1 MNTVPHRADEARI
14 ANEKVA
20 LRRTARA
27 TLAACTAEALR
38 AAGECVAQRVLV
50 SAAFL
55 SARHVALYIGV
66 GREVRTDA
74 LLAAAHENGMR
85 VSLPTWVAAEKRY
98 YFVQH
103 AEGGALVPGPLGIPQ
118 PERFDLADVDTCD
131 LVLVPG
137 LAFSRDGERLGHGGG
152 HYDRLLAPVRDLASC
167 QRVALAYD
175 CQMCESVPTNATDV
189 LMDRIVTE
197 KNEYATVPRETTSG
211 G

>member
-1 MNTVPHRADEARI
+1 MNAVTNVADEARI
-14 ANEKVA
+14 ANEKAA

-27 TLAACTAEALR
+27 TLAACSAEALR
-38 AAGECVAQRVLV
+38 AAGDGVAQRVLV
-50 SAAFL
+50 STAFQ

-98 YFVQH
+98 YFVQN
-103 AEGGALVPGPLGIPQ
+103 AEGGGLVPGPLGIPQ
-118 PERFDLADVDTCD
+118 PALSDFADINTCD

-137 LAFSRDGERLGHGGG
+137 LAFSRNGARLGHGGG
-152 HYDRLLAPVRDLASC
+152 HYDRLLAPVRDHASC

-175 CQMCESVPTNATDV
+175 CQMHESVPTNETDI

-197 KNEYATVPRETTSG
+197 NNEYATASRGATSSG
-211 G
+211 